1 MADLTI
7 IMPTWNKAGTIAEA
21 LDSVFRQKTS
31 FSRSLRRSFFSL
43 SLKRPILSDVCEG
56 GVYIVL
62 I

>member
-31 FSRSLRRSFFSL
+31 HTFS
-43 SLKRPILSDVCEG
+43 
-56 GVYIVL
+56 
-62 I
+62 

>member
-1 MADLTI
+1 MVR
-7 IMPTWNKAGTIAEA
+7 
-21 LDSVFRQKTS
+21 VFC
-31 FSRSLRRSFFSL
+31 FYAL